1 MWNKGGGFTMGKID
15 YETMDDMKTHRVEL
29 DIDRYRLHKVMDC
42 RPIGV
47 VFEYEGKEYR
57 ITKKL

>member
-1 MWNKGGGFTMGKID
+1 MGKID

-29 DIDRYRLHKVMDC
+29 DIDRYRLHKVMDG
-42 RPIGV
+42 RPIGD